1 MVCGIVWCAVVCC
14 GVVWFGVLKHGRV
27 WFGTRAWLLSKGDLN
42 PIKKHGEQTYNDPL
56 FYEKIK
62 AALLSKVLLRR
73 RLLCLNLLLA
83 ANLFLLLC
91 VRGQELRGDCEPQPP
106 LHRFTA

>member
-1 MVCGIVWCAVVCC
+1 MVCGIVWCAVVWC
-14 GVVWFGVLKHGRV
+14 GKAWYGLVLGLAPVQGRPQP
-27 WFGTRAWLLSKGDLN
+27 N
-42 PIKKHGEQTYNDPL
+42 KKARLTDNDPL

-83 ANLFLLLC
+83 GNLLLLLC
-91 VRGQELRGDCEPQPP
+91 VRGQELRVGCEPQPP

>member
-1 MVCGIVWCAVVCC
+1 MVWYIEAWYGMVWYSGLAPVQ
-14 GVVWFGVLKHGRV
+14 GRPQP
-27 WFGTRAWLLSKGDLN
+27 N
-42 PIKKHGEQTYNDPL
+42 KKARLTDNNPL

-83 ANLFLLLC
+83 GNLFLLLR
-91 VRGQELRGDCEPQPP
+91 VRGQDLRGGCEHQPP
-106 LHRFTA
+106 LHRFTAA

>member
-1 MVCGIVWCAVVCC
+1 MWCGAVRC
-14 GVVWFGVLKHGRV
+14 GVVWYDKAWYGMVWYSGLAPVQGRPQP
-27 WFGTRAWLLSKGDLN
+27 N
-42 PIKKHGEQTYNDPL
+42 KKARRTDNDPL

-91 VRGQELRGDCEPQPP
+91 VRDQELRGGYEHQPM